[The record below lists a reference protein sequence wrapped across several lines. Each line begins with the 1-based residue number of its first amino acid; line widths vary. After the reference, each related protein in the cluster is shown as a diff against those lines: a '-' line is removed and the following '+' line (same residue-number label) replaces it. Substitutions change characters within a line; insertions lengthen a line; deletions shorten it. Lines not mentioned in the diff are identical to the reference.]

1 VGARRSRSK
10 AKGASVIA
18 DPGHGFAIA
27 YGREAH
33 DRLIAGI
40 EAGRQLEM
48 TTYEALHR
56 IAELSGTLEVEQIRE
71 ALTKLRERSS

>member
-1 VGARRSRSK
+1 
-10 AKGASVIA
+10 
-18 DPGHGFAIA
+18 
-27 YGREAH
+27 
-33 DRLIAGI
+33 
-40 EAGRQLEM
+40 M